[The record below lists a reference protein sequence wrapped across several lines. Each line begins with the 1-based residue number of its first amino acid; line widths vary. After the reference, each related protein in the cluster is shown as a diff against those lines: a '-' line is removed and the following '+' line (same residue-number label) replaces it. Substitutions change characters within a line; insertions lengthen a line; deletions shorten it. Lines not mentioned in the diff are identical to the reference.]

1 MTFAV
6 FCVRINVFV
15 IYFLYVCVTSHQLVV
30 KVVLIELCVSLIGL
44 IDRAQLTVCLR
55 AIIKHD
61 FPGRWTAIV
70 DKIGMYLQSQNSG
83 SWYGSLLALYQL
95 VKTYE

>member
-1 MTFAV
+1 MKLPDSVNSWLLQPSNTLCIFA
-6 FCVRINVFV
+6 R
-15 IYFLYVCVTSHQLVV
+15 S
-30 KVVLIELCVSLIGL
+30 
-44 IDRAQLTVCLR
+44 AQLTMCLR

-61 FPGRWTAIV
+61 FPGRWTAVV
-70 DKIGMYLQSQNSG
+70 DKIGLYLQSQNSG

>member
-1 MTFAV
+1 MQTWSLPDATKDSICF
-6 FCVRINVFV
+6 FNVH
-15 IYFLYVCVTSHQLVV
+15 S
-30 KVVLIELCVSLIGL
+30 
-44 IDRAQLTVCLR
+44 AQLTMCLR

-61 FPGRWTAIV
+61 FPGRWTAVV

>member
-1 MTFAV
+1 MPARIQSCPAV
-6 FCVRINVFV
+6 YLCSCDSTCLLVF
-15 IYFLYVCVTSHQLVV
+15 T
-30 KVVLIELCVSLIGL
+30 VVLAELLCVIDSISVL

-61 FPGRWTAIV
+61 FPGRWTAVV